1 MLAQLAFD
9 RISHLTSLVM
19 NKLAVSA
26 QLPCYCYLRPTQ
38 CRPGWKV
45 KKKIFYPV
53 YITKWFSYSLR
64 KLDRKVFSE
73 RNLQLLMS
81 PFLFSW
87 DFAGIWPVH
96 GLGPQ
101 EQSCFWTLESPD
113 KPQRKVLH

>member
-45 KKKIFYPV
+45 KKKVSTLCTSLNGFRIRYV
-53 YITKWFSYSLR
+53 NLTEKYSANVIYSCWCRLFCFHGILR
-64 KLDRKVFSE
+64 VF
-73 RNLQLLMS
+73 
-81 PFLFSW
+81 
-87 DFAGIWPVH
+87 
-96 GLGPQ
+96 GL
-101 EQSCFWTLESPD
+101 CTA
-113 KPQRKVLH
+113 